1 MVWETKRYKAPS
13 KVPYTKEQIREVFK
27 RHDKNGDGQLSKQEL
42 DAAFDELGA
51 KWPPFRAWF
60 ARRYADDNGD
70 GFISIDK
77 ELSKLV
83 DYALELKYILH

>member
-1 MVWETKRYKAPS
+1 MVWETNRYKAPS
-13 KVPYTKEQIREVFK
+13 KVPYTKEQIRDVFK
-27 RHDKNGDGQLSKQEL
+27 RHETNGDGQLSKEEL

-60 ARRYADDNGD
+60 AQRYADDNGD

-83 DYALELKYILH
+83 EYALGLKYTLH